1 MKENDFDGWP
11 DPDEL
16 PLKYMTQEHK
26 ETLIAKCSKYKDCS
40 FPDFSDKSPSK
51 DETKT
56 LPSIVTATVITPL
69 SHSAVSVEKRLENPD
84 PAQSTVT
91 PNHSEMNVEVRNIAS
106 KKAALGATKPNKAQ
120 LEIHRKWQ
128 AAAEELGG
136 PGARIV
142 LHKPLAKKMIFDFL
156 FDAFRPM
163 NITDIH
169 KVLSFTLMKSHMI
182 LYRRDLTIASFSPER
197 AFARKFPVQS

>member
-1 MKENDFDGWP
+1 LKENDFDGWP

-16 PLKYMTQEHK
+16 PSKYMTQEHK
-26 ETLIAKCSKYKDCS
+26 DTLIAKCSKYNDCN
-40 FPDFSDKSPSK
+40 FPVFSEKSPSK
-51 DETKT
+51 DVTT
-56 LPSIVTATVITPL
+56 ALPSILSATAITPL
-69 SHSAVSVEKRLENPD
+69 SNAAFSIEKQREHPD
-84 PAQSTVT
+84 PARSTVT
-91 PNHSEMNVEVRNIAS
+91 PNQSEMSVEARNLAS
-106 KKAALGATKPNKAQ
+106 KKTMLGAAKPNKAQ

-136 PGARIV
+136 TGARIV

-169 KVLSFTLMKSHMI
+169 KVSL
-182 LYRRDLTIASFSPER
+182 FSLLNNT
-197 AFARKFPVQS
+197 A